1 MRVGTVQ
8 SLSFL
13 LPCSSTCLVL
23 ITDQVGSYLLY
34 TCLVTRNSPSTRVL
48 ATPPAD
54 LEAVHTVAGAATDN
68 NNNTVTA
75 AAEAESVDGA
85 NLGSNDVR
93 EEGDKSPI
101 NTGGDTDKDI
111 LANAAEIAD
120 EPCEIMKVT
129 NRTEFTP
136 PQEDRVPALPTPSSP
151 AMCQTANVSSS
162 SSTNIRSDDL
172 RCLET
177 ENTSSVA
184 LTSVTEIT
192 ESSTQINVTQSWQEG
207 TTSDHVS
214 LYPEDV
220 RQGVVPQLDGEMS
233 TSVESAEKPNLG
245 NDLAENFPGHEA
257 SVSSISISPA
267 EEVTAAL
274 PTIPVKSGQEAS
286 INETFMGGEERG
298 RECREEC
305 GEATTEKVD
314 KVAIYGNKTDAE
326 ISDSPSALS
335 NRQKQSAQENCKLI
349 VCR

>member
-1 MRVGTVQ
+1 M
-8 SLSFL
+8 
-13 LPCSSTCLVL
+13 
-23 ITDQVGSYLLY
+23 
-34 TCLVTRNSPSTRVL
+34 
-48 ATPPAD
+48 
-54 LEAVHTVAGAATDN
+54 
-68 NNNTVTA
+68 
-75 AAEAESVDGA
+75 DGA

-136 PQEDRVPALPTPSSP
+136 PQEDRVPTPSSP

-214 LYPEDV
+214 LYPADV
-220 RQGVVPQLDGEMS
+220 RQGVVPQPDGEMS

-245 NDLAENFPGHEA
+245 NDITENFPGHEA
-257 SVSSISISPA
+257 SVSSISPG

-314 KVAIYGNKTDAE
+314 KMAIYGNKTDAE

-335 NRQKQSAQENCKLI
+335 NQQKQSAQENCKLI